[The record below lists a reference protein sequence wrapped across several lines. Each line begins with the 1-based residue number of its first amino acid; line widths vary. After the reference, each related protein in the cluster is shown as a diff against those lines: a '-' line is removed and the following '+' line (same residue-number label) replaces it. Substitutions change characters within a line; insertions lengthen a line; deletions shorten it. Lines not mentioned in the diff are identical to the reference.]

1 MRKLYFTDEPATSA
15 EVAIL
20 IKPTGLVTEDLERYY
35 VDSLEAKGISRDRV
49 IAYELYYSFGK
60 VKSVDAKAYIKELI
74 EEMKNDGIQYVY
86 CADAA
91 YFKYLSKQKKA
102 QQNLGYVFD
111 IPDTDM
117 QIILGVNY
125 GSVIYDPTNLHKLT
139 LSLSTLKDIYNQDF
153 IEIGHSII
161 SKSYYPDTVTDISNI
176 LRELLDYPILYCDIE
191 TYSLKFHEAGI
202 STIGFS
208 VDKNQGTAFAVDYAT
223 NHEPNIEVRSILKE
237 FFTNYTGTLV
247 FHNANYDVKVLVY
260 ELFMEHLSDWHGMFN
275 GFEVFNKV
283 EDTRIIA
290 YLALN
295 STTKPSLS
303 LKELAHEF
311 AGNYAQDDED
321 IKDVRRISLEDLL
334 KYNLIDCLATS
345 YVYETHFPTLKED
358 DLEGLYYGLM
368 LDSMYLILQVELSG
382 MPLDPKRVQTVKK
395 IFEAEVDKAY
405 EVFNAFREIEETVH
419 IVRQQALDK
428 KNASLKK
435 KQHTIDMPN
444 YQNIVFNPNSNP
456 QLQILLYEV
465 MGLPVIN
472 LTQTKQPSAD
482 GDTLQTLLNHVSEAQ
497 KPILQALIDYND
509 VKGMLANFIPNFE
522 QALDKGGTVHYLHGS
537 FNIGGVLSGRLSA
550 SRPNLQQIPS
560 SSRYA
565 KLIKE
570 CFTAEEGEI
579 FCGADFSSL
588 EDRINTLLTKD
599 TNKLAVYTGHE
610 VYSLTIDG
618 VEHTIRDDDKISYN
632 DSIYTGKQFYELFK
646 GENQ

>member
-20 IKPTGLVTEDLERYY
+20 IKPTGLVKEDLERYY
-35 VDSLEAKGISRDRV
+35 VDSLEAKGISKDKV

-60 VKSVDAKAYIKELI
+60 VKAVDAKAYIKELI
-74 EEMKNDGIQYVY
+74 EEMKNDGIQYIY

-91 YFKYLSKQKKA
+91 YFKYLSKQRKA

-139 LSLSTLKDIYNQDF
+139 LSLSTLKDVINQDF

-161 SKSYYPDTVTDISNI
+161 TNAYYPDTTTDISNI
-176 LRELLDYPILYCDIE
+176 LRELLDYPVLYCDIE
-191 TYSLKFHEAGI
+191 TYSLKFHKAGI

-223 NHEPNIEVRSILKE
+223 NHEPNIEVRNILIE

-260 ELFMEHLSDWHGMFN
+260 ELFMEHLSDWEGMFK

-321 IKDVRRISLEDLL
+321 IKDVRRIPLEDLL

-358 DLEGLYYGLM
+358 DLEDLYYELM

-382 MPLDPKRVQTVKK
+382 MPLDPKRVQKVKK

-405 EVFNAFREIEETVH
+405 EVFNTFREIEETVH

-435 KQHTIDMPN
+435 KQHTIDMPI
-444 YQNIVFNPNSNP
+444 YQDIVFNPNSNP

-472 LTQTKQPSAD
+472 LTQTKQPAAD
-482 GDTLQTLLNHVSEAQ
+482 GDTLKTLLNYVSEAQ

-522 QALDKGGTVHYLHGS
+522 QALDKGGIVHYLHGS
-537 FNIGGVLSGRLSA
+537 FILGGTVSGRLS
-550 SRPNLQQIPS
+550 SREPNLQNMPS

-570 CFTAEEGEI
+570 CFRAELGEI

-618 VEHTIRDDDKISYN
+618 IEHTIRDDDKISYN
-632 DSIYTGKQFYELFK
+632 GSTYTGKQLYKLLN

>member
-20 IKPTGLVTEDLERYY
+20 IKPTGLVKEDLERYY
-35 VDSLEAKGISRDRV
+35 VDSLEAKGIGRDKV

-60 VKSVDAKAYIKELI
+60 VKAVDAKAYIKELI

-176 LRELLDYPILYCDIE
+176 LRELLDYPVLYCDIE

-260 ELFMEHLSDWHGMFN
+260 ELFMEHLSDWQGMFK
-275 GFEVFNKV
+275 GFEVFNKI

-368 LDSMYLILQVELSG
+368 IDSMYLILQVELSG

-405 EVFNAFREIEETVH
+405 GVFNNFREIEETVH

-522 QALDKGGTVHYLHGS
+522 QALDKGGSVHYLHGS

>member
-60 VKSVDAKAYIKELI
+60 VKAVDAKAYIKELI

-161 SKSYYPDTVTDISNI
+161 SKSYYPDTVTDIGNI
-176 LRELLDYPILYCDIE
+176 LRELLDYPVLYCDIE

-260 ELFMEHLSDWHGMFN
+260 ELFMEHLSDWQGMFN

-405 EVFNAFREIEETVH
+405 GVFNAFREIEETVH

-588 EDRINTLLTKD
+588 NL
-599 TNKLAVYTGHE
+599 
-610 VYSLTIDG
+610 
-618 VEHTIRDDDKISYN
+618 
-632 DSIYTGKQFYELFK
+632 
-646 GENQ
+646 GEQYRNILC